1 VPGPDRDQRRDPV
14 AAPLGGVVE
23 RTGLALVRRGELI
36 LPAEGS
42 EAEVTLAE
50 QDARHEIH
58 VHLPVVI
65 EVVGERDALAV
76 ERVADNALRRVRM
89 ALESRPVGG

>member
-1 VPGPDRDQRRDPV
+1 VPGPDRDPRRDPA
-14 AAPLGGVVE
+14 AAPLGGMVE
-23 RTGLALVRRGELI
+23 RTGLALVRRGELV

-42 EAEVTLAE
+42 EAEVALAE

-65 EVVGERDALAV
+65 EVVGETDALAA
-76 ERVADNALRRVRM
+76 ERAADNALRRVRL